1 MMLSDLV
8 HFYKI
13 LRDAP
18 GISRDAL
25 FDVSVGHAPGGNS
38 GMPADYG
45 IVPLPPLARQY
56 AFVFRLKTGARMHLS
71 LIDKVQFEARILGV
85 HRRAAGGP
93 LSNVAP
99 YDICIGYGGLDVHY
113 DVLSRLGFEYRGFS
127 DKFDSGCEAYI
138 KAFNLDLAA
147 QPAAPIC
154 NVHAMLT
161 AEQPPEP
168 GTRIKID
175 GYSAAIWFSGD
186 PELRKS
192 VGGARAWRGSHCV
205 WYVPAS
211 VDLPKLA
218 DDVLFFDEMQVE
230 NALKAINPVMHLSEQ
245 RRLQRVPDLQL
256 RHWQHT
262 AGILKATNFS
272 SQ

>member
-1 MMLSDLV
+1 MSIESLTR
-8 HFYKI
+8 FYKI

-138 KAFNLDLAA
+138 KAFNIDLAA

-161 AEQPPEP
+161 AEQPPEA
-168 GTRIKID
+168 GNRIKID

-186 PELRKS
+186 PDLRKS
-192 VGGARAWRGSHCV
+192 VSGARAWRGSHCV
-205 WYVPAS
+205 WYVPGA

-218 DDVLFFDEMQVE
+218 DDVLFFDETHVE
-230 NALKAINPVMHLSEQ
+230 NALKAINPVMLKREKEKLS
-245 RRLQRVPDLQL
+245 RIPALQISGNRP
-256 RHWQHT
+256 
-262 AGILKATNFS
+262 AGLLS
-272 SQ
+272 